1 MGSATGTSKGHAKTT
16 RWVLYGGE
24 AGSVPPRKKIK
35 SSATPTGAVNPASHS
50 PEWHFPSIAG
60 RCFGIQQEIDM
71 AKFSYVNNTGADV
84 TVAHPAIML
93 AIANGGVFGEDFADV
108 FTLTKTPDGSDAEYA
123 LSFV

>member
-1 MGSATGTSKGHAKTT
+1 
-16 RWVLYGGE
+16 
-24 AGSVPPRKKIK
+24 
-35 SSATPTGAVNPASHS
+35 
-50 PEWHFPSIAG
+50 
-60 RCFGIQQEIDM
+60 M

-84 TVAHPAIML
+84 TVAHQAIML

>member
-1 MGSATGTSKGHAKTT
+1 
-16 RWVLYGGE
+16 
-24 AGSVPPRKKIK
+24 
-35 SSATPTGAVNPASHS
+35 
-50 PEWHFPSIAG
+50 
-60 RCFGIQQEIDM
+60 M

-108 FTLTKTPDGSDAEYA
+108 FTLTKTPYGSDAEYA

>member
-1 MGSATGTSKGHAKTT
+1 M
-16 RWVLYGGE
+16 
-24 AGSVPPRKKIK
+24 
-35 SSATPTGAVNPASHS
+35 PASPWRQGQS
-50 PEWHFPSIAG
+50 QSLAG
-60 RCFGIQQEIDM
+60 QGFGMQQEIDM